1 METDFLSLNSFLL
14 FVQRKFRQADEDD
27 SYFNDDDD
35 DEDVTGMTTNAP
47 TDAATSQLETP
58 LPPKEDKEDDSFSI
72 FE

>member
-35 DEDVTGMTTNAP
+35 DEDATGMTTNAP
-47 TDAATSQLETP
+47 TDAATSQLETAM
-58 LPPKEDKEDDSFSI
+58 KEDKEDDSFSI